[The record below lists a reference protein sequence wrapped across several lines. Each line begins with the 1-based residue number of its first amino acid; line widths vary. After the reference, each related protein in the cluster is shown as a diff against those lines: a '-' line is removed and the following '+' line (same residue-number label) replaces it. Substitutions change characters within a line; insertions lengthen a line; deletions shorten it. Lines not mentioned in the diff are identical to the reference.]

1 MRTRPTPRSIRP
13 QKDDYVGTS
22 AVSFYTP
29 QDLHTVAMAIL
40 GEAGNQSE
48 KGKAA
53 VAHVIANRANA
64 MGISPAQAV
73 LQPQQF
79 SFANSAKM
87 GRAAAEKAAA
97 KNTPPY
103 QQALQIANT
112 VLAGQ
117 EVDPTLGA
125 TFYHANY
132 VSPAWSA
139 DYDKLATIGAHEF
152 YGGQQATADLLAN
165 QPFWDAHL
173 KPEFAV
179 PENSLA
185 YDLAGPKLADR
196 PLQYADARDLGINP
210 AFQPGPVDL
219 QLASLSASP
228 SQAFA
233 AADVA
238 GGPQYAQAVTDIFG
252 PGNAPTQSPQPSAI
266 DVKRAE
272 IGALATKMIAEHP
285 EMAGQITQQM
295 REAGLNVDGTPLDAT
310 TPAPAPVPAPYQQ
323 AVQALQQNYG
333 VQPPAGIPAHVPDI
347 LPSAPPTPAATAA
360 GAPSLPALNLPE
372 VSGWPTQEQPE
383 PLRVEITRG
392 VPQPVD
398 LTGQANPTPLPS
410 ASAAPIPM
418 APTGIDLTGQ
428 GRPTPSSSATASASR
443 AIQGPAEIKAA
454 EARGAIPTPA
464 AAASASR
471 PVPTPLD
478 LSRINPAATGGAG
491 SPLSASAAAGPVPIN
506 TGVRAGQALGSSP
519 PTPSASSQTGTVRQ
533 TVFPGKE
540 KDDQLAPY
548 LSVPTSSAAS
558 KPAPMPM
565 VSAAASR
572 PVPTSLSMPKVS
584 AIAGSGSSV
593 SASGQ
598 GKISVPANL
607 GPVLAKASAPTPS
620 AYASASKPITI
631 STPVPKVS
639 ATGSVPMASA
649 SAAVKA
655 TGPWAS
661 PAPAASPAP
670 TPSASP
676 LMTGTAGHPGK
687 EKDDI
692 VVAPKST
699 TLASQF
705 SAGPPLV
712 TSPGISV
719 GPATPVPTTSFPRA
733 PGAAIPTGIPNVVQP
748 YHLTPPLA
756 VAKPAPVVEK
766 PVAPL
771 PPTATVP
778 APVAA
783 TAPPTPPSSW
793 GWGTIQSYG
802 QQALDAVKK
811 AAVSSFLSGPV
822 ARAGLYGAP
831 GTPGFWNNI
840 NESAPTTTAQA
851 SLLAGQRSLA
861 GSGLH
866 GATPS
871 ASALKAASAIL
882 KGGGLGS
889 GVGSYGGYQGGTYG
903 GYGGSQINQGVGGA
917 FRNR

>member
-73 LQPQQF
+73 LQPNQF
-79 SFANSAKM
+79 SFANSPRM

-196 PLQYADARDLGINP
+196 PLQYADAKDLGINP

-252 PGNAPTQSPQPSAI
+252 PGNASTPPPQPSVI
-266 DVKRAE
+266 DAKRAE

-295 REAGLNVDGTPLDAT
+295 RAAGLNVDGTPLDAT

-333 VQPPAGIPAHVPDI
+333 VQPAAGIPAHVPDI
-347 LPSAPPTPAATAA
+347 LPSASPTPAATAA
-360 GAPSLPALNLPE
+360 GVPSLPALNLPE
-372 VSGWPTQEQPE
+372 VKGWPTQEQPE

-392 VPQPVD
+392 VPQSVD
-398 LTGQANPTPLPS
+398 LTGQVNPTPSPS
-410 ASAAPIPM
+410 SSAAPIPM
-418 APTGIDLTGQ
+418 APTGTDLTGQ

-491 SPLSASAAAGPVPIN
+491 SPLSASAVAGRPVPIS
-506 TGVRAGQALGSSP
+506 VRTGQALGSTP
-519 PTPSASSQTGTVRQ
+519 PTPSASAQTGTVRQ

-598 GKISVPANL
+598 GKIAVPANL
-607 GPVLAKASAPTPS
+607 GPVIAKASAPTPS
-620 AYASASKPITI
+620 AYASASKPIVL
-631 STPVPKVS
+631 STPVPKVA

-692 VVAPKST
+692 VVPAMTPKPVSTVSIFAPPSSVDQ
-699 TLASQF
+699 TLAM
-705 SAGPPLV
+705 AK
-712 TSPGISV
+712 
-719 GPATPVPTTSFPRA
+719 PVP
-733 PGAAIPTGIPNVVQP
+733 AAV
-748 YHLTPPLA
+748 
-756 VAKPAPVVEK
+756 VAKPASVAARPRA
-766 PVAPL
+766 VAPVTTP
-771 PPTATVP
+771 PPTGVAP

-871 ASALKAASAIL
+871 ASALRAASAIL